1 MLFPQENRTTT
12 NAGANPG
19 ASTPPS
25 APQPQP
31 IVVQAPSSGVKI
43 PILFGAVIALVGA
56 CVYLFYQMNQM
67 RAELA
72 DTRDSLSAQI
82 AKLSEESSVSVQ
94 TSRRNIE
101 NLERELAKAQKQAA
115 ELSGE
120 AKAAALAHAD
130 EVAAKLQRAQEE
142 QSKQLASMG
151 TEVSQVKSDATAA
164 NTKIGEVSGEVTT
177 VKSDLAKNRADTE
190 KLIAEMKSAR
200 GDLGVQ
206 SGLIATNAKE
216 LAALRELGERNY
228 TEFKIAKTKQPQ
240 RVGDLA
246 IRLEK
251 ADPKHNRYTILVTAD
266 DKTVEKKDRTV
277 NEPVQFMLARATQ
290 PYELVVNDIKKDM
303 IIGYVASPKVQQPR
317 GNGASSASAK
327 P

>member
-12 NAGANPG
+12 NAGANAAAP
-19 ASTPPS
+19 APS

-67 RAELA
+67 RTELA

-82 AKLSEESSVSVQ
+82 SKLSEESSVSVQ

-101 NLERELAKAQKQAA
+101 TLEKELAKAQKQAA
-115 ELSGE
+115 QLSGE

-142 QSKQLASMG
+142 QSKQLATMG

-164 NTKIGEVSGEVTT
+164 NTKIGEVSGEVTN
-177 VKSDLAKNRADTE
+177 VKSDVAKNRADTE
-190 KLIAEMKSAR
+190 KLIADMKSAR

-266 DKTVEKKDRTV
+266 DKTVEKKDKTV
-277 NEPVQFMLARATQ
+277 NEPVQFLLARASQ

-317 GNGASSASAK
+317 GNSASSASAK

>member
-12 NAGANPG
+12 NAGANAAAP
-19 ASTPPS
+19 APS

-67 RAELA
+67 RTELA

-82 AKLSEESSVSVQ
+82 SKLSEESSVSVQ

-101 NLERELAKAQKQAA
+101 KLEKELAKAQKQAA
-115 ELSGE
+115 QLSGE

-142 QSKQLASMG
+142 QSKQLATMG

-164 NTKIGEVSGEVTT
+164 NTKIGEVSGEVTN
-177 VKSDLAKNRADTE
+177 VKSDVAKNRADTE
-190 KLIAEMKSAR
+190 KLIADMKSAR

-266 DKTVEKKDRTV
+266 DKTVEKKDKTV
-277 NEPVQFMLARATQ
+277 NEPVQFLLARASQ

-317 GNGASSASAK
+317 GNSASSASAK

>member
-1 MLFPQENRTTT
+1 
-12 NAGANPG
+12 
-19 ASTPPS
+19 
-25 APQPQP
+25 
-31 IVVQAPSSGVKI
+31 
-43 PILFGAVIALVGA
+43 
-56 CVYLFYQMNQM
+56 MNQM
-67 RAELA
+67 RTELA

-82 AKLSEESSVSVQ
+82 SKLSEESSVSVQ

-101 NLERELAKAQKQAA
+101 TLEKELAKAQKQAA
-115 ELSGE
+115 QLSGE

-142 QSKQLASMG
+142 QSKQLATMG

-164 NTKIGEVSGEVTT
+164 NTKIGEVSGEVTN
-177 VKSDLAKNRADTE
+177 VKSDVAKNRADTE
-190 KLIAEMKSAR
+190 KLIADMKSAR

-266 DKTVEKKDRTV
+266 DKTVEKKDKTV
-277 NEPVQFMLARATQ
+277 NEPVQFLLARASQ

-317 GNGASSASAK
+317 GNSASSASAK